1 MSISLHIER
10 LILEG
15 LPVAS
20 NSGPQLQAAVEAEL
34 TRLLASD
41 MTLSAKSSSRVR
53 VLGNHLQIQSENNAT
68 ELGTKIGQT
77 LFTTLDSAGFVA
89 GHMPSPARQNRCTQ
103 SESRTDPP
111 LTNQQRR

>member
-1 MSISLHIER
+1 MNISLHIER

-15 LPVAS
+15 LPITS

-34 TRLLASD
+34 TRLFASD
-41 MTLSAKSSSRVR
+41 ITLLPTSSSRAR
-53 VLGNHLQIQSENNAT
+53 VLSNHLQIQSKNNAT

-77 LFTTLDSAGFVA
+77 LFTTLDSAGFAVRP
-89 GHMPSPARQNRCTQ
+89 MPSPARQNRSVQ
-103 SESRTDPP
+103 LENRNNPP